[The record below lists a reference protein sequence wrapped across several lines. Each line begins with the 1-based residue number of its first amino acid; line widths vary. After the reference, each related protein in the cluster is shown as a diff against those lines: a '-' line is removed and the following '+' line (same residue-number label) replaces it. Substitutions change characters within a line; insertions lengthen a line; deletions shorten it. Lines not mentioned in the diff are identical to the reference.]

1 MPNYQCLKKPIISEK
16 SSLLQEAS
24 VYTFE
29 VEISSNKSQ
38 IKTNV
43 ESAYGVDVISVRTII
58 SKGPKKRNPKTG
70 SWMNG
75 KKSKKALVKIK
86 QGQTINI
93 FEGV

>member
-1 MPNYQCLKKPIISEK
+1 MPNYSCLKRPIISEK
-16 SSLLQEAS
+16 SSILQES
-24 VYTFE
+24 GVYTFE
-29 VEISSNKSQ
+29 VSMNSTKSQ
-38 IKTNV
+38 IRSNV
-43 ESAYGVDVISVRTII
+43 ESAYGVDVLTVRTII

-75 KKSKKALVKIK
+75 QKSKKALVKIK

>member
-1 MPNYQCLKKPIISEK
+1 ML
-16 SSLLQEAS
+16 
-24 VYTFE
+24 T
-29 VEISSNKSQ
+29 
-38 IKTNV
+38 
-43 ESAYGVDVISVRTII
+43 VRTII
-58 SKGPKKRNPKTG
+58 SKGPQKRNPKTG

>member
-1 MPNYQCLKKPIISEK
+1 MKKPIISEK
-16 SSLLQEAS
+16 SSVMQES
-24 VYTFE
+24 GVYTFE
-29 VEISSNKSQ
+29 VEMKSTKSQ
-38 IKTNV
+38 IKANV
-43 ESAYGVDVISVRTII
+43 ESAYGVDVLTVRTII
-58 SKGPKKRNPKTG
+58 SKGPQKRNPKTG

>member
-1 MPNYQCLKKPIISEK
+1 MPNYSCLKKPIISEK
-16 SSLLQEAS
+16 SSIMQES
-24 VYTFE
+24 GVYTFE
-29 VEISSNKSQ
+29 VEMKSTKSQ
-38 IKTNV
+38 IKANV
-43 ESAYGVDVISVRTII
+43 ESAYGVDVLTVRTII
-58 SKGPKKRNPKTG
+58 SKGPQKRYPKTG

>member
-1 MPNYQCLKKPIISEK
+1 M
-16 SSLLQEAS
+16 QES
-24 VYTFE
+24 GVYTFE
-29 VEISSNKSQ
+29 VEMKSTKSQ
-38 IKTNV
+38 IKANV
-43 ESAYGVDVISVRTII
+43 ESAYGVDVLTVRTII
-58 SKGPKKRNPKTG
+58 SKGPQKRNPKTG

>member
-29 VEISSNKSQ
+29 VEMSSNKSQ

-70 SWMNG
+70 AWMNG

>member
-29 VEISSNKSQ
+29 VEMNSNKSQ

-75 KKSKKALVKIK
+75 KKNKKALVKIK

>member
-1 MPNYQCLKKPIISEK
+1 MPNYSCLKKTIISEK
-16 SSLLQEAS
+16 SSIILES
-24 VYTFE
+24 GVYTFE
-29 VEISSNKSQ
+29 VEMKSTKSQ
-38 IKTNV
+38 IKANV
-43 ESAYGVDVISVRTII
+43 ESAYGVDVLTVRTII
-58 SKGPKKRNPKTG
+58 SKGPQKRNPKTG

>member
-1 MPNYQCLKKPIISEK
+1 MPNYSCLKKPIISEK
-16 SSLLQEAS
+16 SSIMQES
-24 VYTFE
+24 CVYTFE
-29 VEISSNKSQ
+29 VDMKSTKSQ
-38 IKTNV
+38 IKANV
-43 ESAYGVDVISVRTII
+43 ESAYGVDVLTVRTII
-58 SKGPKKRNPKTG
+58 SKGPQKRNPKTG